1 MTKLHYLLYMSLL
14 VSSALVG
21 NEATGKPD
29 KPVPAKIDYA
39 RDVRPILSSICLNCH
54 GADKESR
61 KAGLR
66 LDTREGATEDLNGSH
81 AIVPGN
87 LKDSELYKRIISKDP
102 EEIMPPPKAN
112 HTLSLYEIAVLK
124 KWIEQGAVY
133 SDHWAWSKP
142 VKAPTPPLKNPAWVK
157 NAIDQFVLARL
168 EQENLAPNAPADK
181 PALLRR
187 VSLDLTGLPPTPQET
202 DAFVADTGPDA
213 YDKAV
218 DRLLASPRFG
228 ERWARMWM
236 DLSRYA
242 DSAGYGSDPLRLNIW
257 PYRDWVIDA
266 YNRNLPY
273 DQFIVHQLAGDL
285 LPNPTNDQLV
295 ATAFHRNTMTNTE
308 GGTDDEEFRVAAVKD
323 RNATTLQVFMG
334 LTMGCAQ
341 CHSHKFDPIS
351 QKEYYQGYAF
361 FNQTED
367 SDRGDEFP
375 TMPLPTNEQKVE
387 TERLKGEIAKI
398 KALLEGP
405 NPEFD
410 AAQAAWEE
418 HARKPVEWTA
428 LKPASALSAGGTT
441 LAIQPDGAILASGNS
456 PDKDTYTIQAKHAGG
471 PITAIRVELLNDD
484 SLPHKGP
491 GRNPGDGSAI
501 LSSFSV
507 APMLAEPKPV
517 AARFVRVEIQAKSVY
532 LHLAEVEVFSKG
544 TNVALKGKATQS
556 STDFEGPPNL
566 GNDGNTN
573 GDYAGKSVFHTK
585 QEDNP
590 WWEVDLGAT
599 MDADEVVIWNRTDGD
614 THSRLRSWR
623 VVVLDEKR
631 KEVFSQKMADPA
643 GKTMRFNLKNI
654 KPVKLQNATATTGG
668 GENGIEKAIDGDA
681 GKSGWKVVGKS
692 GSVAQFEVANLKDL
706 EGVKELIIKL
716 DQNGGKDQTFGKF
729 RVSVTSA
736 PLPQRVLAKE
746 LASILALDVAK
757 RDDAQKSKLR
767 DYFRAWS
774 PLANKPREEMAALN
788 GKIGAIKPVAVP
800 ILRELAAGKQRK
812 TRILEKGNFLMP
824 KEEVPGPA
832 VLARFH
838 PMPKDAPLNRLGL
851 AQWIVDK
858 QNPLTARVA
867 VNRTWA
873 QLFGLGLVETEED
886 FGTQGQLPSH
896 PELIDWL
903 AVEFMDK
910 NWDFKAL
917 LKFMVTSA
925 TYQQSS
931 KLSADRLEK
940 DPRGKLLSRFPR
952 RRLDAEMVRDQAL
965 QMAGLLSPKIGG
977 PSVYPPQPDGL
988 WRAAFNGERSYATSK
1003 GEDKYRRGLY
1013 TIWRRTIPYPSMN
1026 TFDAPSRETCT
1037 IRRISTNTPLQAFVT
1052 MNDPVY
1058 VEASQALARR
1068 LVKEG
1073 GATPEDRA
1081 RYGLKLAQGRAPTDA
1096 QIQSLVKLFN
1106 EELANYKKDAEAAK
1120 RMATEPLGPVP
1131 EGMDAA
1137 ELAAWTVVANVLINL
1152 DAILMKG

>member
-1 MTKLHYLLYMSLL
+1 MAKLHFFLCMPLL
-14 VSSALVG
+14 VSSTLLG
-21 NEATGKPD
+21 NEMTGKPD
-29 KPVPAKIDYA
+29 KPIPAKIDYA

-66 LDTREGATEDLNGSH
+66 LDTKEGATEDLNGSR

-87 LKDSELYKRIISKDP
+87 LKDSALYQRITSKDP
-102 EEIMPPPKAN
+102 EEVMPPPSAN
-112 HTLSLYEIAVLK
+112 HKLSLYEIAVLK

-133 SDHWAWSKP
+133 SDHWAWAKP
-142 VKAPTPPLKNPAWVK
+142 VKAPTPPLKNAAWAK

-168 EQENLAPNAPADK
+168 EQEGLQPSAPADK

-187 VSLDLTGLPPTPQET
+187 VSIDLTGLPPTPQET
-202 DAFVADTGPDA
+202 DAFLADTSPNA
-213 YDKAV
+213 YEKAI
-218 DRLLASPRFG
+218 DRLMASPRFG
-228 ERWARMWM
+228 ERWARMWL

-257 PYRDWVIDA
+257 PFRDWTIDA
-266 YNRNLPY
+266 FNRNLPY
-273 DQFIVHQLAGDL
+273 DQFIVEQLAGDL

-323 RNATTLQVFMG
+323 RIGTTMQVFMG

-341 CHSHKFDPIS
+341 CHTHKFDPIS

-367 SDRGDEFP
+367 TDRGDEFP
-375 TMPLPTNEQKVE
+375 TMPLPTGEQKAE

-398 KALLEGP
+398 KTLLESP

-410 AAQAAWEE
+410 TAQTAWEE
-418 HARKPVEWTA
+418 HAKKPVEWTV
-428 LKPASALSAGGTT
+428 LKPDVALSAGGAK
-441 LAIQPDGAILASGNS
+441 LAIQPDGSVLASGNS
-456 PDKDTYTIQAKHAGG
+456 PDKDTYTINAKVAGA
-471 PITAIRVELLNDD
+471 PITAVRLELLTDD

-507 APMLAEPKPV
+507 APMLADPKPV
-517 AARFVRVEIQAKSVY
+517 AARFVRVEIQAKGVM

-544 TNVALKGKATQS
+544 ANVALKGKATQS
-556 STDFEGPPNL
+556 STDYEGPPNL

-599 MDADEVVIWNRTDGD
+599 VDADEVVVWNRIDGG
-614 THSRLRSWR
+614 TASRLRNWR
-623 VVVLDEKR
+623 VVVMDEKR
-631 KEVFSQKMADPA
+631 KELFSQKMVDPTE
-643 GKTMRFNLKNI
+643 KSMRFNLKNI
-654 KPVKLQNATATTGG
+654 KPVKLQNATADSGSG
-668 GENGIEKAIDGDA
+668 DNGIEKAIDGDA
-681 GKSGWKVVGKS
+681 GKSGWKAGGKA
-692 GSVAQFEVANLKDL
+692 VRMAQFEIANAKDL
-706 EGVKELIIKL
+706 EGAKELVLKL
-716 DQNGGKDQTFGKF
+716 EQNGGKDQTLGKF
-729 RVSVTSA
+729 RISVTTA
-736 PLPQRVLAKE
+736 ALPQRVLSKE
-746 LASILALDVAK
+746 LADILALDAAK
-757 RDDAQKSKLR
+757 RADAQKSKLR
-767 DYFRAWS
+767 EYFRAWS
-774 PLANKPREEMAALN
+774 PIVNKPREEMASLN
-788 GKIGAIKPVAVP
+788 GKLTNIKPVAVP
-800 ILRELAAGKQRK
+800 ILRELPKEKFRK
-812 TRILEKGNFLMP
+812 TRILDKGNFLVP
-824 KEEVPGPA
+824 RDEVSGPA
-832 VLARFH
+832 VLAKFH
-838 PMPKDAPLNRLGL
+838 PLPKDAPLNRLGL
-851 AQWIVDK
+851 AQWIIDP

-867 VNRTWA
+867 VNRYWA
-873 QLFGLGLVETEED
+873 QLFGTGIVETEED

-903 AVEFMDK
+903 AVDFMEK
-910 NWDFKAL
+910 KWDIKAL

-925 TYQQSS
+925 TYQQSA
-931 KLSADRLEK
+931 KVTADRLEK
-940 DPRGKLLSRFPR
+940 DPRGRLVSRFPR

-965 QMAGLLSPKIGG
+965 QIAGLLSPKIGG

-1003 GEDKYRRGLY
+1003 GEDKYRRGMY

-1073 GATPEDRA
+1073 GASIEDRV
-1081 RYGLKLAQGRAPTDA
+1081 RFGLKLALCRPANDA
-1096 QIQSLVKLFN
+1096 QVQSLLKLYN
-1106 EELANYKKDAEAAK
+1106 EELANYKKDADAAK
-1120 RMATEPLGPVP
+1120 KMATDPLGPVP

-1137 ELAAWTVVANVLINL
+1137 ELAAWTIVANVLLNL
-1152 DAILMKG
+1152 DGILMKG